1 MIYFLIGMPGC
12 GKSTLGKELS
22 KVLSLPYVDLDEWIE
37 SKEGMTIPQVF
48 EKFGQ
53 DYFRQKE
60 TEALKW
66 VISNYEEA
74 LVSTGGGA
82 PCFNDNMSLMNAHG
96 SSIFINVSLDEL
108 FKRLRL
114 GKQNRPLV
122 QGLSDSELYEKI
134 QKMLS
139 DRLPFYN
146 LGTVNVEGDNLSV
159 NDVLKALEME
169 A

>member
-22 KVLSLPYVDLDEWIE
+22 KVLNLPYVDLDEWIE
-37 SKEGMTIPQVF
+37 SKEGMTIPQIF

-53 DYFRQKE
+53 DYFRNKE
-60 TEALKW
+60 TDALKW
-66 VISNYEEA
+66 MISNYKEA
-74 LVSTGGGA
+74 LISTGGGA
-82 PCFNDNMSLMNAHG
+82 PCFNDNMSLMNTNG
-96 SSIFINVSLDEL
+96 TSIFISVPLDEL

-122 QGLSDSELYEKI
+122 QGLSDSKLFEKI
-134 QKMLS
+134 EKMLS
-139 DRLPFYN
+139 DRLSFYN
-146 LGTVNVEGDNLSV
+146 LGTVKVEGYNLSIK
-159 NDVLKALEME
+159 DILKALKME